1 MKITYLIPI
10 IILLFIFSN
19 IAYADENDATIQS
32 LTMNKTV
39 TENGTTINVFVTTND
54 NLKNDGQVMIS
65 SSIIIGFVGLGS
77 FLSASRIGHETD
89 FQIKL
94 FSLALILVTALI
106 ILHLIIILLAFLGDL
121 SEIVYSII
129 LVATMFLIGAIIT
142 CFIFLSADYFH
153 YIFAKHDIDSIASD
167 EIANFISE
175 IITKPKE
182 KPSTNKKDNN
192 DDGPL
197 GKM

>member
-1 MKITYLIPI
+1 
-10 IILLFIFSN
+10 
-19 IAYADENDATIQS
+19 
-32 LTMNKTV
+32 MNKTV

-65 SSIIIGFVGLGS
+65 SAIIIGFVGLGS
-77 FLSASRIGHETD
+77 FLSASRIGHETG

-94 FSLALILVTALI
+94 FSLSLILVTALI
-106 ILHLIIILLAFLGDL
+106 ILHLIIILLAFLGNL
-121 SEIVYSII
+121 SEIVYSIV
-129 LVATMFLIGAIIT
+129 LVTTMFLISAIIA
-142 CFIFLSADYFH
+142 CFIFLTADYFH
-153 YIFAKHDIDSIASD
+153 YKFAKHDIDSIASD